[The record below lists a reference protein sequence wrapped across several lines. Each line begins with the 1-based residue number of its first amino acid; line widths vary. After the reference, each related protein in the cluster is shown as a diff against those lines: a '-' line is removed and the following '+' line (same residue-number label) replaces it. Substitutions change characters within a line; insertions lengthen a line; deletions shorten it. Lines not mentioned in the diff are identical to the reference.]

1 MNKINITAIL
11 ADKEAQEKKLN
22 ELLDE
27 ANVLIR
33 QDKKYDAEGIKAQV
47 KELSALCET
56 VAVADLL
63 NPLANKEGIIDD
75 KTAKTVLLKARF
87 FSAYDVK
94 TVQKTGCL
102 EKKSKQTRFNI
113 TKILEKY
120 DISTKFTADVHLLG
134 LFLTLDLAT
143 DIEDKNIDIVCKSY
157 KLDREAK
164 RRYESGEADPTS
176 NRQKVKALQAAIDSL
191 DVCSYKANNKDW
203 NFIKQAT
210 AQRNA
215 KETNSL
221 KVLPPKQ
228 IEEVFY
234 DFINNVLITNGNT
247 IYSVDYKQYKNGEDR
262 NTPPKIFGLPTAEET
277 PAPAEGN
284 MFAEAIG
291 KDKEPAAEKPAT
303 EKTATGKSRTGKSG
317 TSKSRTSKPTTK

>member
-22 ELLDE
+22 ELTNE

-47 KELSALCET
+47 KELRTLCET
-56 VAVADLL
+56 VAVAELL
-63 NPLANKEGIIDD
+63 NPLANEEGVIDD
-75 KTAKTVLLKARF
+75 KAAKKALLKARF
-87 FSAYDVK
+87 FSAYDIK
-94 TVQKTGCL
+94 TVKQTGCL
-102 EKKSKQTRFNI
+102 EKKSKQTRFNV

-120 DISTKFTADVHLLG
+120 DVSTKFTADIHLLG

-143 DIEDKNIDIVCKSY
+143 DIEDKNIDIICKSY
-157 KLDREAK
+157 KLDKEAK

-191 DVCSYKANNKDW
+191 DVVSYKANNKDW

-210 AQRNA
+210 AQRSN
-215 KETNSL
+215 KETNVL
-221 KVLPPKQ
+221 KMLPPKQ

-234 DFINNVLITNGNT
+234 DFINNILVTNGNT
-247 IYSVDYKQYKNGEDR
+247 VYSVGYKQYKNGEDR
-262 NTPPKIFGLPTAEET
+262 NTPPTIYGLPTTDA
-277 PAPAEGN
+277 APAAPTEGN
-284 MFAEAIG
+284 MFTEAIG
-291 KDKEPAAEKPAT
+291 KAKKPAAK
-303 EKTATGKSRTGKSG
+303 KT
-317 TSKSRTSKPTTK
+317 TTKKTTK